1 MEIDEIFDTLCLRV
15 AEIELYRSV
24 ARETTRPVVKR
35 LAEIAQTE
43 ADQTGD
49 VSLPFSVQS
58 MGFRDP
64 ESGEDVRYGAAVS
77 RAEDRAQQV
86 VRQLDR
92 QYGWLLVEAYEEFE
106 DFLLPK
112 GPTRG

>member
-58 MGFRDP
+58 MGGHLLGRRP
-64 ESGEDVRYGAAVS
+64 RWPSTTCSGAA
-77 RAEDRAQQV
+77 
-86 VRQLDR
+86 
-92 QYGWLLVEAYEEFE
+92 
-106 DFLLPK
+106 
-112 GPTRG
+112 